1 MVEGRLLTHHPGGVH
16 GGGEG
21 PGGDPPLRQGA
32 GKSSPGAP
40 DLGSAAAAKQRCDCG
55 KGFPVPRVSRR
66 ALNIRQRVAS
76 EGLRGAQAAPRH
88 GLGGGGPPGRLGAWW
103 PPPAELRGSGRFR
116 NADFLYIFSG
126 IFLTVFVMEKPEIQK
141 QQKTE
146 TGTGV
151 H

>member
-1 MVEGRLLTHHPGGVH
+1 MRSWKRAL
-16 GGGEG
+16 
-21 PGGDPPLRQGA
+21 
-32 GKSSPGAP
+32 
-40 DLGSAAAAKQRCDCG
+40 
-55 KGFPVPRVSRR
+55 VPRVLRH

-76 EGLRGAQAAPRH
+76 EGLRGAQAAPRR
-88 GLGGGGPPGRLGAWW
+88 GLGGARHQGASAPGG

-116 NADFLYIFSG
+116 NAYFLYIFSG

>member
-1 MVEGRLLTHHPGGVH
+1 MRSWKRV
-16 GGGEG
+16 
-21 PGGDPPLRQGA
+21 
-32 GKSSPGAP
+32 
-40 DLGSAAAAKQRCDCG
+40 
-55 KGFPVPRVSRR
+55 PVPRVSRR

-76 EGLRGAQAAPRH
+76 EGTRGAQAAPRRGPGGAAPPG
-88 GLGGGGPPGRLGAWW
+88 GLGPWW
-103 PPPAELRGSGRFR
+103 APPAELWGSGRFQ

>member
-1 MVEGRLLTHHPGGVH
+1 MRSWKRAL
-16 GGGEG
+16 
-21 PGGDPPLRQGA
+21 
-32 GKSSPGAP
+32 
-40 DLGSAAAAKQRCDCG
+40 
-55 KGFPVPRVSRR
+55 VPRVSRR

-76 EGLRGAQAAPRH
+76 EGLRGAQAPPPTRPRGGDQGASAP
-88 GLGGGGPPGRLGAWW
+88 GG

-116 NADFLYIFSG
+116 NADFLYIFSR